1 MSIKNSKGKLMI
13 FTGRANPELGKEIAN
28 YVGVE
33 LGKADI
39 STFKNGE
46 IYAKYR
52 ESVRGSDAFLIQSFS
67 EPVNDNLMELLIMVD
82 AMKRASAARISAV
95 IPYYAYARQDK
106 KTEPREPISAKLI
119 ANLLTTAGVDRVLT
133 MDLHAG
139 QIQGF
144 FDVPVDHLT
153 ALPILANYF
162 KKRGLDDLIVVSPDV
177 GRVKIAKRCADRIG
191 VSIAVLHKSRPAH
204 NVAEITQLVGDV
216 KGKRALIIDD
226 MIDTGG
232 TIVYGAET
240 LLKNG
245 AKEVYVCATHGIFS
259 GQAAERLDK
268 SPIKEVV
275 VTNTIPVPPEKR
287 FKKLKVLSIG
297 PLFSQVILNV
307 HEDESVSEIFQ
318 GDNIV

>member
-1 MSIKNSKGKLMI
+1 MV
-13 FTGRANPELGKEIAN
+13 FTGRANPELSKEITN
-28 YVGVE
+28 YLGTE
-33 LGKADI
+33 LGKVKI
-39 STFKNGE
+39 STFRNGE
-46 IYAKYR
+46 IYAKYL
-52 ESVRGSDAFLIQSFS
+52 ESVRGSDAFVIQSLC

-82 AMKRASAARISAV
+82 ALKRASAARISAV

-119 ANLLTTAGVDRVLT
+119 ADLLIVAGVDRVLT

-153 ALPILANYF
+153 ALPILAHYF
-162 KKRGLDDLIVVSPDV
+162 KERDAGDLIVVSPDV

-191 VSIAVLHKSRPAH
+191 VSIAVLHKSRLAH
-204 NVAEITQLVGDV
+204 NVTEITQLVGDV
-216 KGKRALIIDD
+216 KGKCALIIDD

-232 TIVYGAET
+232 TIVYGAEA

-245 AKEVYVCATHGIFS
+245 AKEVYVCATHPIFS
-259 GQAAERLDK
+259 GSAVEKLRK

-275 VTNTIPVPPEKR
+275 VTNTVPVPSEKR
-287 FKKLKVLSIG
+287 FEKLKVLSIAS
-297 PLFSQVILNV
+297 LFGQVILNV

-318 GDNIV
+318 GDNTV

>member
-1 MSIKNSKGKLMI
+1 MNKNSKGKLMV
-13 FTGRANPELGKEIAN
+13 FTGRANPKLSKEITN
-28 YVGVE
+28 YIGVE
-33 LGKADI
+33 PGRVDI
-39 STFKNGE
+39 STFRNGE
-46 IYAKYR
+46 IYAKYL
-52 ESVRGSDAFLIQSFS
+52 ESVRGSDAFVIQSLC

-82 AMKRASAARISAV
+82 ALRRASARRISAV
-95 IPYYAYARQDK
+95 VPYYAYARQDK

-119 ANLLTTAGVDRVLT
+119 ADLLIVAGVDRVLT

-144 FDVPVDHLT
+144 FNVPVDHLT
-153 ALPILANYF
+153 ALPILAQHF
-162 KKRGLDDLIVVSPDV
+162 KKRNLSDLIVVSPDV

-216 KGKRALIIDD
+216 RGKRALIIDD

-232 TIVYGAET
+232 TIVYGAEA

-245 AKEVYVCATHGIFS
+245 AKEVYVCATHPIFS
-259 GQAAERLDK
+259 GPAVEKLSK

-275 VTNTIPVPPEKR
+275 VTNTIPVSPEKR
-287 FKKLKVLSIG
+287 FEKLKVLSIAS
-297 PLFSQVILNV
+297 LFGQVILNV
-307 HEDESVSEIFQ
+307 HEDESVSELFQ
-318 GDNIV
+318 GDNTV

>member
-1 MSIKNSKGKLMI
+1 MV
-13 FTGRANPELGKEIAN
+13 FTGRANPELSKEITN
-28 YVGVE
+28 YLGTE
-33 LGKADI
+33 LGKVKI
-39 STFKNGE
+39 STFRNGE
-46 IYAKYR
+46 IYAKYL
-52 ESVRGSDAFLIQSFS
+52 ESVRGSDAFVIQSLC

-82 AMKRASAARISAV
+82 ALKRASAARISAV

-119 ANLLTTAGVDRVLT
+119 ADLLIVAGVDRVLT

-153 ALPILANYF
+153 ALPILAHYF
-162 KKRGLDDLIVVSPDV
+162 KERDVGDLIVVSPDV

-191 VSIAVLHKSRPAH
+191 VSIAVLHKSRLAH
-204 NVAEITQLVGDV
+204 NVTEITQLVGDV
-216 KGKRALIIDD
+216 KGKCALIIDD

-232 TIVYGAET
+232 TIVYGAEA

-245 AKEVYVCATHGIFS
+245 AKEVYVCATHPIFS
-259 GQAAERLDK
+259 GSAVEKLRK

-275 VTNTIPVPPEKR
+275 VTNTVPVPSEKR
-287 FKKLKVLSIG
+287 FEKLKVLSIAS
-297 PLFSQVILNV
+297 LFGQVILNV

-318 GDNIV
+318 GDNTV